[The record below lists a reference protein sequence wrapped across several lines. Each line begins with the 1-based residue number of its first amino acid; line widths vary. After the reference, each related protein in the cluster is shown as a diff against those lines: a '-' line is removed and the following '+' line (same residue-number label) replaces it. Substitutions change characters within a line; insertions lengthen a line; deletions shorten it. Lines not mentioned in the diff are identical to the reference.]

1 MIITTD
7 HGNVR
12 ELRFARPPVNA
23 LSPELIAALAA
34 AVTSAPQEGARA
46 IVLSGPPGMYSAG
59 LDLPLFVTLDRP
71 GLAAAWHSL
80 YTLMRSLAASPI
92 PIAAAITGHATA
104 GGIVLP
110 VFCDT
115 RICAE
120 GNWKIGFNE
129 VQVGLPLPP
138 VIHAALKRLVGSR
151 QAERLAVEGLLIGS
165 EEAARIGL
173 LDELVP
179 AEGVVERAIAWC
191 RSLVALPPEAMSFT
205 RRKARADLVALFDFS
220 PGELDQMVDAW
231 WSAEA
236 QTMLHGVVERL
247 KNRKK

>member
-1 MIITTD
+1 MITTTD

-23 LSPELIAALAA
+23 LSPELINALAE
-34 AVTSAPQEGARA
+34 AVTSAPQEGVRA
-46 IVLSGPPGMYSAG
+46 IVLSGPPGMFSAG
-59 LDLPLFVTLDRP
+59 LDLPQFVTLDRP

-80 YTLMRSLAASPI
+80 YGLMRTLAASPV
-92 PIAAAITGHATA
+92 PIAAALTGHATA

-110 VFCDT
+110 LFCDT

-138 VIHAALKRLVGSR
+138 VIHAALKRLVGAR
-151 QAERLAVEGLLIGS
+151 QAERLAVEGLLIGP

-179 AEGVVERAIAWC
+179 AEGVVERAIGWC
-191 RSLVALPPEAMSFT
+191 RSLLALPPEAMSIT
-205 RRKARADLVALFDFS
+205 RRKARADLVGLFDFS
-220 PGELDQMVDAW
+220 PGELDQMVEAW
-231 WSAEA
+231 WSPEA

-247 KNRKK
+247 RNRKK